1 MGTQRFRLIAFLTI
15 PLILILLAEGG
26 NIKVFLTQKVR
37 QVSTDGQEKLVS
49 SSKLISTNRTLKT
62 YYVSGTGNDN
72 NTGISS
78 SSPFKTI
85 QKAANLTNPGDT
97 VLIMN
102 GVYTNAS
109 PNGQVVSI
117 TRSGEANAWIKFK
130 AYPGHSPK
138 IQHNGWNGILI
149 HNGASYIEINGLEVI
164 GNNAN
169 VTLDYAMSEKT
180 NKSNPLTN
188 GNCISLDGRK
198 NGHIHH
204 IRIVNNKV
212 HGCGGT
218 GISAIQSDYVT
229 VDNNVVFDNAWYSVY
244 GCSGISMLSNWN
256 FDNNQ
261 GYKMFVTNNKTYNN
275 RMYIP
280 WIEVGKITD
289 GNGIIIDTSRN
300 DRNDDSE
307 LGAYK
312 GRTLIQNNLTFNNG
326 GSGIHT
332 FLSDHIDIVNNTAV
346 LNNQSPELNEGQ
358 IFANKSS
365 DVKILRNIFYAFPGK
380 ITNSNYKNESVVYDY
395 NIYLN
400 NSKVSVKGADD
411 IVADSEFLRNYPTLE
426 KISGDWKSRLD
437 KQNPPTRVYA
447 EPKSAGFVCGS
458 VTYPLKGKLIKVG
471 CSRS

>member
-1 MGTQRFRLIAFLTI
+1 MVIQRFHIIAFLA
-15 PLILILLAEGG
+15 ILVVLSLLANAGK
-26 NIKVFLTQKVR
+26 IKVSLVENAR
-37 QVSTDGQEKLVS
+37 QVSTDDQEMLVS
-49 SSKLISTNRTLKT
+49 RNKLISTKVTPKT
-62 YYVSGTGNDN
+62 YHVSGNGNDKN
-72 NTGISS
+72 SGVSS

-85 QKAANLTNPGDT
+85 QKAANLTKPGDT

-102 GVYTNAS
+102 GIYTNAN
-109 PNGQVVSI
+109 PKGQVVSI
-117 TRSGEANAWIKFK
+117 TRSGKANAWIKFK
-130 AYPGHSPK
+130 AYPGHRPK

-180 NKSNPLTN
+180 NKLNPLTN
-188 GNCISLDGRK
+188 GNCISVDGRK
-198 NGHIHH
+198 NGHTHH

-212 HGCGGT
+212 HKCGGV
-218 GISAIQSDYVT
+218 GIAAIESDYVT

-256 FDNNQ
+256 SDNNR

-280 WIEVGKITD
+280 WLAVGKITD

-300 DRNDDSE
+300 DRNNSK

-312 GRTLIQNNLTFNNG
+312 GRTLIQNNLAFNNG

-332 FLSDHIDIVNNTAV
+332 FLSDHVDIVNNTAV
-346 LNNQSPELNEGQ
+346 LNNQSPEIKDGQ
-358 IFANKSS
+358 IFANTSS
-365 DVKILRNIFYAFPGK
+365 DVRILRNILYTFPGK
-380 ITNSNYKNESVVYDY
+380 DINSNYRNKNVVYDY

-400 NSKVSVKGADD
+400 SSKVRVKGTHD
-411 IVADSEFLRNYPTLE
+411 IVADSQFLRNYPTLE

-437 KQNPPTRVYA
+437 KQNPPTRAYR
-447 EPKSAGFVCGS
+447 EPNSAGFVCGS